1 VPALA
6 TIGYEASTIDRVVGA
21 LLAAGVAQLIDVRAV
36 PLSRKPGFSKRQL
49 AAALGE
55 AGIGYINLRGLGTP
69 KSGRIAARRG
79 DFATMRDV
87 FAEHMR
93 SDAAQVDLAHASAIA
108 AKAPSCLLCFEADAT
123 HCHRLLVAE
132 AMRPSLPGVAL
143 RHLLAA
149 PAGSVQQVVK
159 VKSNA

>member
-1 VPALA
+1 MGAKVISTSPPPLA
-6 TIGYEASTIDRVVGA
+6 TIGYEATTVERVVTA
-21 LLAAGVAQLIDVRAV
+21 LLAAGVARLIDVRAV

-49 AAALGE
+49 AAALHE

-79 DFATMRDV
+79 DFAAMRGI

-93 SDAAQVDLAHASAIA
+93 TDTARADLAHAIAIA
-108 AKAPSCLLCFEADAT
+108 DEAPSCLLCFEADAA

-132 AMRPSLPGVAL
+132 AMRPGAL
-143 RHLLAA
+143 RHLRA
-149 PAGSVQQVVK
+149 VQPG
-159 VKSNA
+159 